1 MQFHIEG
8 LPYCH
13 FHVDDV
19 VYGKFL
25 KVTGWQAPLLLELFR
40 HTDGFRKA
48 LDTVFVSI
56 FYEEIVAKGKHSD
69 ARCLC
74 NDSEYELCV
83 IQYRE
88 LAYDITLLKS
98 LKHFDRAILSQDF
111 EIDATIDDKEYIFAL
126 FVEVQ
131 NYMVL
136 LVNKILQIKLH
147 RCYKSLIIFKWLKI
161 VHLLQQFNFELDPRV
176 VVRECLLADQEEN
189 FGTVVPE
196 LDKVLLS

>member
-8 LPYCH
+8 LPCCH

-25 KVTGWQAPLLLELFR
+25 KVAGWQAPLLLELFR
-40 HTDGFRKA
+40 HTDGIRKA
-48 LDTVFVSI
+48 LDTVFVSV
-56 FYEEIVAKGKHSD
+56 FYEEIVAKGKHSH
-69 ARCLC
+69 ARCLG

-98 LKHFDRAILSQDF
+98 LKHFDRAIFSQDF
-111 EIDATIDDKEYIFAL
+111 EIDATVDDKDHIFAL

-161 VHLLQQFNFELDPRV
+161 VHLLQQFDFELDPRV
-176 VVRECLLADQEEN
+176 VVREGFLADQEEN